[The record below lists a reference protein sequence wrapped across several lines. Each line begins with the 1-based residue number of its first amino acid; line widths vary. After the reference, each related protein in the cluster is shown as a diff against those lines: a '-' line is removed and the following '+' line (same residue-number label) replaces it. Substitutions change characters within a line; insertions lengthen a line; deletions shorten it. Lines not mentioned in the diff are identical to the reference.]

1 MLLYIWYNYVEKN
14 KILHKSIFGGKLMVD
29 NQEKDKI
36 KSLFRFLKQY
46 NNIKNPT
53 ISNRRKI

>member
-1 MLLYIWYNYVEKN
+1 MEKN

-36 KSLFRFLKQY
+36 KSLFRFLEQY

-53 ISNRRKI
+53 ISNRRNI

>member
-1 MLLYIWYNYVEKN
+1 MEKN
-14 KILHKSIFGGKLMVD
+14 KILHKSIFRGKLIVN

>member
-14 KILHKSIFGGKLMVD
+14 KILHKSIFRGKLIVN

-53 ISNRRKI
+53 ISNRGKI